1 MSAKPSQERGLTG
14 GGLLTLTIQMTVMTR
29 LKPKLQEKENRK
41 SEIDKNKHVSEID

>member
-1 MSAKPSQERGLTG
+1 MSKAGSWIRLSHM
-14 GGLLTLTIQMTVMTR
+14 LTLTIQMTVMTR